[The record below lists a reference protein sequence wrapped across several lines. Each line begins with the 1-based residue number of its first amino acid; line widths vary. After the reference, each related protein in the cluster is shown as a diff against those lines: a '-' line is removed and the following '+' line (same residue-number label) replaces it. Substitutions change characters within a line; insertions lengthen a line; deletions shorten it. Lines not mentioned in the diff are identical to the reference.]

1 MNYMKP
7 PTTPAMQEVLKTKE
21 LIIHTDTIQNQL
33 LPIHAKACI
42 LDVPTDAPRLGS
54 ETTLLS
60 L

>member
-1 MNYMKP
+1 
-7 PTTPAMQEVLKTKE
+7 MQEVLKTKE
-21 LIIHTDTIQNQL
+21 LIIHTDTVQHQL
-33 LPIHAKACI
+33 LPIHAKSCI